1 MPLSEKSIDIIKE
14 SLIHYYEELVKLF
27 SQEELTEG
35 SKVDLMKERTLI
47 GEAWEAVP
55 GVAKDTEEGLKSY
68 SYTLN
73 NPEYNRVIHAF

>member
-1 MPLSEKSIDIIKE
+1 
-14 SLIHYYEELVKLF
+14 
-27 SQEELTEG
+27 
-35 SKVDLMKERTLI
+35 MKERTLI

>member
-35 SKVDLMKERTLI
+35 SN
-47 GEAWEAVP
+47 
-55 GVAKDTEEGLKSY
+55 EGT
-68 SYTLN
+68 YTNWRGLGSGTGRCKG
-73 NPEYNRVIHAF
+73 YRRGA